1 MKLEAFSAFLTGETI
16 KTGTAFR
23 GKGLTK
29 TLFASCFQ
37 NVRGDGNENIADVG
51 VVAAADVFM
60 MAGDGMVSFVMIE
73 CIFFLNYGLKWAQMV
88 LQ

>member
-1 MKLEAFSAFLTGETI
+1 MVI
-16 KTGTAFR
+16 VFR

-37 NVRGDGNENIADVG
+37 NVRGEGNENIADFG

-60 MAGDGMVSFVMIE
+60 MAGEGMTRLSRTRPL
-73 CIFFLNYGLKWAQMV
+73 FLMRVILGYLGIG
-88 LQ
+88 